1 MSGHSKWASIKRAK
15 GAADSKKG
23 AVFTKLSKNIS
34 LAAKNG
40 KDADMNPALRTAIDT
55 AKIANMPKANIEK
68 AILRG
73 AGELPGQLIEELNY
87 EGYGSGGVAILIRC
101 ATDNTNRTSSFI
113 KSTLNKYGGKLGGP
127 GTVSYLFARRG
138 IIRTDS
144 TSDETQL
151 TAMDAGADDIV
162 EEDDGLTIYT
172 TPEQL
177 QTVKDSLGELVT
189 YSAVELVANVKVDV
203 DASTQSQVEKLLEIL
218 EDNEDVIDITHNG
231 SF

>member
-1 MSGHSKWASIKRAK
+1 MSGHSKWASIKRSK
-15 GAADSKKG
+15 GAADAKKG

-87 EGYGSGGVAILIRC
+87 EGYGPGGVAILMRC

-113 KSTLNKYGGKLGGP
+113 KSTLSKYGGKLGGP
-127 GTVSYLFARRG
+127 GTVGYLFARRG
-138 IIRTDS
+138 VIRTNS
-144 TSDETQL
+144 VSDEIQL

-162 EEDDGLTIYT
+162 EEDGGLTIYT
-172 TPEQL
+172 TPEQYEN
-177 QTVKDSLGELVT
+177 VKNSLGDLVT
-189 YSAVELVANVKVDV
+189 YSAVELIADVTV
-203 DASTQSQVEKLLEIL
+203 DADDGTQGQLEKLLEIL

-231 SF
+231 NF